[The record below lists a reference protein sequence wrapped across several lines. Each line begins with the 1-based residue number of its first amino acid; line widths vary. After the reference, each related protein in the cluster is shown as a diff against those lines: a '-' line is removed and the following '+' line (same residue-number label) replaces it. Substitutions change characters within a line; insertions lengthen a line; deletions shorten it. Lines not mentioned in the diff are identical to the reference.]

1 MHQWSSRWVLYPCRN
16 NMLNFQ
22 FTMYQF
28 RLTSHLSFISWGNRC
43 LFWQDYHNVPTVEVC
58 FLFLSIHICE
68 STCFSPTLTLC
79 LLLEWGSWCSRAGLS
94 CVIAPV
100 PLCWKCVCSQLQFP
114 LPTDLPIDFLQSAKP
129 PSLPLVLMHL
139 GGSIPHIDQQTPVAT
154 ETVAEVSAID
164 LPLTPSQLSYCQSIL
179 YRWFLSPY
187 SYPVFSPFP

>member
-1 MHQWSSRWVLYPCRN
+1 
-16 NMLNFQ
+16 MLNFQ
-22 FTMYQF
+22 FNLYQF
-28 RLTSHLSFISWGNRC
+28 RLTSHLSFIGWGSHC
-43 LFWQDYHNVPTVEVC
+43 LFWQDYQNVRTVEVC

-68 STCFSPTLTLC
+68 SSCFSPTLTLC

-139 GGSIPHIDQQTPVAT
+139 GGSIPHIYQQTPVCNWD
-154 ETVAEVSAID
+154 SSWS
-164 LPLTPSQLSYCQSIL
+164 LC
-179 YRWFLSPY
+179 YRPTSN
-187 SYPVFSPFP
+187 PFPALLLPVHFVQVISQSLLLPCLFSLPIKLALLLLCSISWI